1 MVVVVVVVVVVE
13 RKGTMIRKKTE
24 PKIIKRNTH
33 MVKMIMMAIT
43 NTYAGVDDNVDDDAL
58 LVLWY

>member
-1 MVVVVVVVVVVE
+1 
-13 RKGTMIRKKTE
+13 MIRKKTE